1 MSSLKTKHI
10 TKGFDG
16 NLWIS
21 MLRQKRKQA
30 IASLL
35 LPKAEEIL
43 PKISYQKFNYYLKK
57 VTEVV
62 GINKRLIHHISRKTF
77 ASIFLLYNYAA
88 MEISKGVVKAFQYQN
103 H

>member
-43 PKISYQKFNYYLKK
+43 NKYKK
-57 VTEVV
+57 R
-62 GINKRLIHHISRKTF
+62 I
-77 ASIFLLYNYAA
+77 
-88 MEISKGVVKAFQYQN
+88 
-103 H
+103 